1 MKWRTGIWNFESGER
16 EREREREST
25 KTPCLIEEENK
36 ELIGK
41 GLKSKFQIEIFSF
54 SIYNIPSLCSLYFI
68 QKGQQK
74 EKVFKKKNKWR
85 TGKEQIVP
93 SL

>member
-1 MKWRTGIWNFESGER
+1 MKWRTGIWNFESGERER

-74 EKVFKKKNKWR
+74 EKVFKKKNSEGQER
-85 TGKEQIVP
+85 NR
-93 SL
+93 